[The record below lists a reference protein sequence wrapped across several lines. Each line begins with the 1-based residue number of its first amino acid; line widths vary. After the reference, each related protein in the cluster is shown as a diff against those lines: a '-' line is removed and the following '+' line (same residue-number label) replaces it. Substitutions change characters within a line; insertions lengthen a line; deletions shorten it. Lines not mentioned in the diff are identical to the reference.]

1 MSDQDDY
8 KFEYEKINKLDTSVK
23 KKKMTDYVDKYI
35 ILKQSTY
42 RILVK
47 SLLYRFLGVLITLI
61 WSLVLTGDLTLALK
75 FSIMVEFTQT
85 IVYFIYEHCWNNIK
99 WGYIKKTK
107 YQTDPKTQVIGTRI
121 KEIDTKS
128 KKSAL
133 KKIEGPGIDNKQ
145 EQKEKVKIIYDPS
158 NIIF

>member
-1 MSDQDDY
+1 MSNQDY

-99 WGYIKKTK
+99 WGYIKKTQ
-107 YQTDPKTQVIGTRI
+107 YQTDPKTQVIGTKV

-133 KKIEGPGIDNKQ
+133 KKIEGPGIDNKSGK
-145 EQKEKVKIIYDPS
+145 KEKVKIIYDPS